1 MFIKSYIHQFS
12 RDKSKFLM
20 HLPLQA
26 MIQIPYKKNS
36 NAISKRIRPNC
47 VPTNV
52 FAPAPPLL
60 HHVINNTDEHSSG
73 LHASFRALSPGVQS
87 SKDPWP
93 MQGYVILNHFLKK
106 IRPDFRRSGKARQSI
121 LGRLQSGRMANFV
134 RCLEKL
140 DCRRCRFRG

>member
-1 MFIKSYIHQFS
+1 MSYIHQFS
-12 RDKSKFLM
+12 RDKSRVFFIHLLLSAMLNLFKF
-20 HLPLQA
+20 HK
-26 MIQIPYKKNS
+26 KKNS

-93 MQGYVILNHFLKK
+93 MQGYVILNHFFKK

-121 LGRLQSGRMANFV
+121 LGRLQSGRMANFL
-134 RCLEKL
+134 RC
-140 DCRRCRFRG
+140 